1 MYSRKR
7 VGPRM
12 VPWVTPALTRCSCK
26 NLLSRTIHSC
36 LLLRK
41 DEKRPNTLIKNSIR
55 VEFVKN
61 INTSHP
67 VQSLGYIKYHNSNK
81 PRPIKNSGN
90 SVRYNCQRICS
101 WLRKPKTML
110 KIRKRGLI
118 SQGNQQAYYLQFFS
132 KISLITE
139 RTLTGL

>member
-26 NLLSRTIHSC
+26 NLLSRTTHSC

-110 KIRKRGLI
+110 KIRKEVLFLKVI
-118 SQGNQQAYYLQFFS
+118 NKPIIYNFFRKS
-132 KISLITE
+132 H
-139 RTLTGL
+139 

>member
-12 VPWVTPALTRCSCK
+12 VPWVTSALTRCSCK

-41 DEKRPNTLIKNSIR
+41 DEKRPNALIKNSIR

-110 KIRKRGLI
+110 KIRKEVLFLKVI
-118 SQGNQQAYYLQFFS
+118 NKPIIYNFFRKS
-132 KISLITE
+132 H
-139 RTLTGL
+139 